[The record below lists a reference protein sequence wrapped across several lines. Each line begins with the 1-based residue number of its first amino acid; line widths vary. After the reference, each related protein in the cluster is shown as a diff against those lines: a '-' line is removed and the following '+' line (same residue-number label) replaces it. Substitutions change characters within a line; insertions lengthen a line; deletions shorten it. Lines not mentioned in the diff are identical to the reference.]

1 MNRVVVTGLGF
12 ISSIGNSRAT
22 VLESLRESR
31 SGIEFMPELA
41 AMNDRVKLAGTVKG
55 FHFPTTDPLD
65 WTFPDNVQFSR
76 TQLRTMVPNAVYAV
90 AAMEEAISDA
100 KLDPAHVSAP
110 QTGLYCASAG
120 SAWLTHLAIES
131 VLIRGPE
138 RTSAPTV
145 VTGMPNSL
153 HLNLTARFAIKGA
166 SVSFSSACASSSHA
180 LGSACDLIRL
190 GRQKIMFVVGAEDCH
205 PYNILPFAS
214 LRALSSQSDPAL
226 APRPFDV
233 SRDGFVIT
241 GGSAVL
247 VLEDAE
253 HAAARG
259 AQVYAE
265 FRGWGQATDGYDVVA
280 PDPSGVGLA
289 RAMANAL
296 QDAGLDTSDV
306 DYINAHATATSA
318 GDLAELNALKSLFRG
333 DSNPKVS
340 STKALTGHG
349 LSLAGALEAGVC
361 CLAMRAGF
369 MPANAKTE
377 TLDAAC
383 EGVSILTS
391 RCDTPPR
398 VIMSNSSGF
407 GGANV
412 ALIFTDDRIDDR

>member
-12 ISSIGNSRAT
+12 ISSIGNGRAA
-22 VLESLRESR
+22 VLGSLREGR

-55 FHFPTTDPLD
+55 FHFPTSDPLD
-65 WTFPDNVQFSR
+65 WSFPKNVEFSR
-76 TQLRTMVPNAVYAV
+76 TQLRTMIPNAVYSV

-100 KLDPAHVSAP
+100 KLDSTLVSSTE
-110 QTGLYCASAG
+110 TGLYCASAG

-131 VLIRGPE
+131 VLTRGPA

-166 SVSFSSACASSSHA
+166 SVGFNSACASSSHA

-241 GGSAVL
+241 GGSTVL
-247 VLEDAE
+247 VLEEAE

-259 AQVYAE
+259 ATIYAE
-265 FRGWGQATDGYDVVA
+265 VKGWGQASDGYDVVA
-280 PDPSGVGLA
+280 PDPTGNGLA
-289 RAMANAL
+289 RAMKHAFKDSHLGA
-296 QDAGLDTSDV
+296 SDI

-318 GDLAELNALKSLFRG
+318 GDLAELNALKTVFAG
-333 DSNPKVS
+333 NAQPKVS

-349 LSLAGALEAGVC
+349 LSMAGALEAGIC
-361 CLAMRAGF
+361 CLALKEGF
-369 MPANAKTE
+369 MPANGKVDQ
-377 TLDAAC
+377 LDPAC
-383 EGVSILTS
+383 EGVSILTVRS
-391 RCDTPPR
+391 DEAPK
-398 VIMSNSSGF
+398 VAMSHSSGF

-412 ALIFTDDRIDDR
+412 ALIFAAT

>member
-12 ISSIGNSRAT
+12 ISSIGNDRAA
-22 VLESLRESR
+22 VLESLREGR
-31 SGIEFMPELA
+31 SGIELMPELA

-65 WTFPDNVQFSR
+65 WSFPKNVEFSR
-76 TQLRTMVPNAVYAV
+76 TQLRTMIPNAVYSV

-100 KLDPAHVSAP
+100 RLDSTLVSSP
-110 QTGLYCASAG
+110 ETGLYCASAG

-131 VLIRGPE
+131 VLTRGPA

-166 SVSFSSACASSSHA
+166 SVAFNSACASSSHA

-247 VLEDAE
+247 VLEDAD

-259 AQVYAE
+259 ASIYAE
-265 FRGWGQATDGYDVVA
+265 VKGWGQSSDGYDVVA
-280 PDPSGVGLA
+280 PDPTGKGLA
-289 RAMANAL
+289 RAMNLALKDSGFTAAN
-296 QDAGLDTSDV
+296 V
-306 DYINAHATATSA
+306 DYINAHATATIA
-318 GDLAELNALKSLFRG
+318 GDLAELNALKTLFTNDCR
-333 DSNPKVS
+333 PQVS

-349 LSLAGALEAGVC
+349 LSLAGALEAGIC
-361 CLAMRAGF
+361 CLALKEGF
-369 MPANAKTE
+369 MPTNGKVGK
-377 TLDAAC
+377 LDPSC
-383 EGVSILTS
+383 EGVSILTARS
-391 RCDTPPR
+391 DVAPQ
-398 VIMSNSSGF
+398 VAMSNSSGF

-412 ALIFTDDRIDDR
+412 ALVFSTI

>member
-12 ISSIGNSRAT
+12 ISSIGNDRAA
-22 VLESLRESR
+22 VLESLREGR
-31 SGIEFMPELA
+31 SGIELMPELA

-65 WTFPDNVQFSR
+65 WSFPKNVEFSR
-76 TQLRTMVPNAVYAV
+76 TQLRTMIPNAVYSV

-100 KLDPAHVSAP
+100 RLDSTLVSSP
-110 QTGLYCASAG
+110 ETGLNCASAG

-131 VLIRGPE
+131 VLTRGPA

-166 SVSFSSACASSSHA
+166 SVAFNSACASSSHA

-247 VLEDAE
+247 VLEDAD

-259 AQVYAE
+259 ASIYAE
-265 FRGWGQATDGYDVVA
+265 VKGWGQSSDGYDVVA
-280 PDPSGVGLA
+280 PDPTGKGLA
-289 RAMANAL
+289 RAMNLALKDSGFTAAN
-296 QDAGLDTSDV
+296 V
-306 DYINAHATATSA
+306 DYINAHATATIA
-318 GDLAELNALKSLFRG
+318 GDLAELNALKTLFTNDCR
-333 DSNPKVS
+333 PQVS

-349 LSLAGALEAGVC
+349 LSLAGALEAGIC
-361 CLAMRAGF
+361 CLALKEGF
-369 MPANAKTE
+369 MPTNGKVGK
-377 TLDAAC
+377 LDPSC
-383 EGVSILTS
+383 EGVSILTARS
-391 RCDTPPR
+391 DVAPQ
-398 VIMSNSSGF
+398 VAMSNSSGF

-412 ALIFTDDRIDDR
+412 ALVFSTI